1 MINVGIASWRLVY
14 AFVEEEKYSEEEKAF
29 GKVGK

>member
-1 MINVGIASWRLVY
+1 MINVGTALWRLVY